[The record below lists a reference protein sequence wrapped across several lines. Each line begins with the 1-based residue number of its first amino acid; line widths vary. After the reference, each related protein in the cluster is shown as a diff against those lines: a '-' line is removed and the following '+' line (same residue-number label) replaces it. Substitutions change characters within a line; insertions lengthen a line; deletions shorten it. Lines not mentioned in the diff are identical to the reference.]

1 MPRLFRT
8 RPGAAEAESAGAGG
22 LDVGALAPMVD
33 MMTLLLVFLL
43 RTWSQDTAPATTGL
57 ELVGTRTGT
66 AHRAGGTE
74 VMITQEAVW
83 LDGVRV
89 TTIQTP
95 AGGPDGQPRSD
106 DLIRPLYDRLL
117 PIRDKGVIAIYADRR
132 LPCGALRRVLQTA
145 RAAGFAEL
153 SIVGASEAGL

>member
-1 MPRLFRT
+1 MPRLFR
-8 RPGAAEAESAGAGG
+8 AGSGDPKAGDPGG

-43 RTWSQDTAPATTGL
+43 RTWSQDAAPAAEAGF
-57 ELVGTRTGT
+57 ELVGTRAG
-66 AHRAGGTE
+66 APRRAGGTE

-89 TTIQTP
+89 TAIRSP
-95 AGGPDGQPRSD
+95 DGGPDAPAD

-117 PIRDKGVIAIYADRR
+117 PIRDKGVIAVYADRR

-145 RAAGFAEL
+145 RAAGFEEL
-153 SIVGASEAGL
+153 SIVAASEAGL